1 MEQDKVAK
9 GGRRK
14 QKIFGKGK
22 GLSQAINDPALV
34 EVVRGH
40 FELHAVA
47 VGEADEAFAH
57 LSGDVRENL
66 VLIGEFD
73 TEHGARENGDDL
85 AFGFDKLGCL
95 HREKLRAGDQGQ
107 SSGVRLRPKATDVPS
122 SQRRREKRRRDSL

>member
-1 MEQDKVAK
+1 
-9 GGRRK
+9 
-14 QKIFGKGK
+14 
-22 GLSQAINDPALV
+22 
-34 EVVRGH
+34 
-40 FELHAVA
+40 
-47 VGEADEAFAH
+47 
-57 LSGDVRENL
+57 